1 MDSTQRLML
10 ECGYSAQKCPETHF
24 GMKNLSVRIPFF
36 FFYKQKPL
44 NLLNK
49 IFSLT
54 TMGSQIAARLVTHAR
69 PPPQISAIV

>member
-36 FFYKQKPL
+36 FL
-44 NLLNK
+44 
-49 IFSLT
+49 
-54 TMGSQIAARLVTHAR
+54 
-69 PPPQISAIV
+69 